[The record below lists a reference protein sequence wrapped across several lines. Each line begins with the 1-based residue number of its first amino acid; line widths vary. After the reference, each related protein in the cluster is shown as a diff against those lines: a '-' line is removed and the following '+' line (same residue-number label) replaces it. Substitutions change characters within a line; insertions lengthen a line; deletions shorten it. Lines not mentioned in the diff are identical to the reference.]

1 MERLPAAVG
10 RGGLR
15 RHQRAEAAARQ
26 GLETGHRA
34 LQQVSRTSIEYLD
47 CKTKCWNHVE
57 YKYEA
62 VQQVNNLQIV
72 VVSAI
77 NC

>member
-34 LQQVSRTSIEYLD
+34 LQQVSHNQDFLD
-47 CKTKCWNHVE
+47 CRTKCLNNVE
-57 YKYEA
+57 YEA

>member
-26 GLETGHRA
+26 SLETGHRA
-34 LQQVSRTSIEYLD
+34 LQQVSHNQDYLD
-47 CKTKCWNHVE
+47 CQTKCLNHVE
-57 YKYEA
+57 YEYEA